1 MVSFQAPFD
10 IGQMRKQQLD
20 EELMRRDIEQRKAQA
35 VAQIARETVSGLA
48 NSYMDRKSNEASA
61 SAFGNILEMHGQ
73 SMFGESAGDLLA
85 RYKKGSLKEQLAMS
99 QMLMGQPGQQIGRMN
114 YLNRSGQ
121 IYGGGGGG
129 GGGYGGGGGGG
140 GGGGTLY
147 DFGG

>member
-35 VAQIARETVSGLA
+35 VAQIASETVGGLA

-61 SAFGNILEMHGQ
+61 KAFGNILEMHGE
-73 SMFGESAGDLLA
+73 SMFGEGAGDLLA
-85 RYKKGSLKEQLAMS
+85 RYKKGSLTEQLEMS
-99 QMLMGQPGQQIGRMN
+99 KMLMGQPGQQISRMN
-114 YLNRSGQ
+114 YLNRSGS

-129 GGGYGGGGGGG
+129 
-140 GGGGTLY
+140 
-147 DFGG
+147 